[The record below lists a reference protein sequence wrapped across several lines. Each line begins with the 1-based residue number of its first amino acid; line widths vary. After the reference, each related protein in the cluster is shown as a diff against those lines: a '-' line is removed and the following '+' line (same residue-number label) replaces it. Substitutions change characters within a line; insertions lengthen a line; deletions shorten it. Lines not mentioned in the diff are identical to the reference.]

1 MREELNELDGQLQ
14 LMQEEMS
21 RLEAEIEELN
31 DNKDRMTKEYAQL
44 VQEQNNIAQEQK
56 TVKNKV
62 TRSESL
68 YKNLSS
74 ELIRWEGSSL
84 NFKERIASL
93 FGDTLLS
100 SAVLT
105 YIGFFDYHYR
115 QVLKGDW
122 VNNIDKIALK
132 LSPSLSYT
140 EFLSKP

>member
-1 MREELNELDGQLQ
+1 
-14 LMQEEMS
+14 
-21 RLEAEIEELN
+21 
-31 DNKDRMTKEYAQL
+31 
-44 VQEQNNIAQEQK
+44 
-56 TVKNKV
+56 V

-140 EFLSKP
+140 EFLSKPQDRIMWQQEELPNDDLCIENAIIMSRFNRYPLIIDPSDQALKFIMNHYKS